1 MKGGIV
7 IPQLPEWLNIPYIGP
22 RETVYRHGKPRFYQL
37 VITKSLKQRVLE
49 WMHNTP
55 RTEREYRILSGEDPL
70 VEQVDNA
77 RMVGNDPALETV
89 QTVRG
94 RNRSLGYIN
103 KTQEPPFLDSTRCA

>member
-1 MKGGIV
+1 
-7 IPQLPEWLNIPYIGP
+7 
-22 RETVYRHGKPRFYQL
+22 
-37 VITKSLKQRVLE
+37 
-49 WMHNTP
+49 MHNTP
-55 RTEREYRILSGEDPL
+55 RAERGYRILSGEDPL

-103 KTQEPPFLDSTRCA
+103 KT